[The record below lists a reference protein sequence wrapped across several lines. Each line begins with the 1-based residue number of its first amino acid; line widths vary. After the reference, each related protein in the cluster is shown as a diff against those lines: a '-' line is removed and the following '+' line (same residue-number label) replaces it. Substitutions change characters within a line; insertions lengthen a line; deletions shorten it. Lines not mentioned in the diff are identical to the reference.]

1 MSHNAYRNAIRDLI
15 ELIKARGTSSQMLAW
30 QIGEDEVNDPT
41 LVSLRA
47 YGSRTHTDV
56 VMVACGTSGIW
67 DPLPTVV
74 IVMPQLAQVLQLRR
88 TYGIE

>member
-1 MSHNAYRNAIRDLI
+1 MSQNAYRNAIRDLI
-15 ELIKARGTSSQMLAW
+15 ELLKSRGTSNQMLAW

-47 YGSRTHTDV
+47 YGSRIHTDV

-67 DPLPTVV
+67 EPLPTVV
-74 IVMPQLAQVLQLRR
+74 IVMPQLAQVMQLRR

>member
-1 MSHNAYRNAIRDLI
+1 MQNAYRNAIRDLI
-15 ELIKARGTSSQMLAW
+15 ELIKARGTSNQMIAW
-30 QIGEDEVNDPT
+30 QVGEDEINDPT

-47 YGSRTHTDV
+47 YGSRNHADV

-67 DPLPTVV
+67 EQLPAVI

-88 TYGIE
+88 KYGIE

>member
-1 MSHNAYRNAIRDLI
+1 MSQNAYRNAIRDLI

-41 LVSLRA
+41 LVSIRA
-47 YGSRTHTDV
+47 YGSRIHTDV

-67 DPLPTVV
+67 EQLPAV
-74 IVMPQLAQVLQLRR
+74 IVIMPQLAQVLQLRR
-88 TYGIE
+88 KYGIE

>member
-1 MSHNAYRNAIRDLI
+1 MSRNAYRNAIRDLI
-15 ELIKARGTSSQMLAW
+15 ELIKSRGTSSQMLAW

-47 YGSRTHTDV
+47 YGSRNHADV

-67 DPLPTVV
+67 EQLPAVI
-74 IVMPQLAQVLQLRR
+74 IVMPQLAQVMQLRR